1 MTPTLSEMILR
12 LLLHTILAVVCVV
25 GAVACGDNLSGGD
38 DDDEDAGPP
47 APSEVLGGWQIT
59 ATLDCRAEP
68 QVLSLGLYPDG
79 DLVQVTTGREMV
91 AVGAELGAAAGHVTI
106 ELNPGGTG
114 AEVWDL
120 HLADDGT
127 AAAATLD
134 WSGPG
139 DNARGCTIADAPVTL
154 ERERLAL

>member
-1 MTPTLSEMILR
+1 MTPTLSEMALR
-12 LLLHTILAVVCVV
+12 FLLHSIFVLVCVV
-25 GAVACGDNLSGGD
+25 CAVACGDNLSGGD
-38 DDDEDAGPP
+38 DDDEDAGP
-47 APSEVLGGWQIT
+47 APSGLLGAWTIT
-59 ATLDCRAEP
+59 ATLDCRADP

-91 AVGAELGAAAGHVTI
+91 AVGAELGAVAGHVTI

-120 HLADDGT
+120 RLADDGATAT
-127 AAAATLD
+127 AALD

-139 DNARGCTIADAPVTL
+139 DNARGCTIADVTVTL